1 MNFTEIFDTSKTT
14 MSSLLFHLLVSDLTL
29 TGVHETIVPIL
40 FDPTILYSQM
50 GIIIT

>member
-1 MNFTEIFDTSKTT
+1 

-50 GIIIT
+50 GIILRIQHNTNHVTL